1 MRRTLAWGAVA
12 FTIAAALPG
21 AGSGSAAGIR
31 ALRSCTARDLRPLGG
46 FLQGATGSMVGP
58 VRFRNV
64 SSSTCTV
71 GGRPH
76 VEIYDRSGTLLPTR
90 ERALSL
96 VQVGERQ
103 ARALRPYQRAEL
115 YLAWSNWC
123 GSWPRGSLVRTLF
136 LRASLSTGT
145 RRVAAFRSGRPR
157 CDVRTGST
165 LAVTPFG
172 VPR

>member
-1 MRRTLAWGAVA
+1 MKTTLAWGAVA
-12 FTIAAALPG
+12 LTIAAALLG
-21 AGSGSAAGIR
+21 AGSAAGIR
-31 ALRSCTARDLRPLGG
+31 ALRPCSARDLRPLGG
-46 FLQGATGSMVGP
+46 MLQGATGSMVGP

-76 VEIYDRSGTLLPTR
+76 VEINDRSGTLLPTR

-96 VQVGERQ
+96 DQIGERQ
-103 ARALRPYQRAEL
+103 VHALRPYQRAEL

-123 GSWPRGSLVRTLF
+123 GSWPRATLVRTLF
-136 LRASLSTGT
+136 LRTSLSTGT
-145 RRVAAFRSGRPR
+145 KRIAAFRSGRPR